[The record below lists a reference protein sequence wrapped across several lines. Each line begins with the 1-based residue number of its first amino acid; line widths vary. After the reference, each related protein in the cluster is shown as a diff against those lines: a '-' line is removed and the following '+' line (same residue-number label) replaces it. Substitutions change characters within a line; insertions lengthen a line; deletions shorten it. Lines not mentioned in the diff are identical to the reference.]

1 MRNDPPEH
9 LEELYQK
16 LLNSTH
22 RSEMR
27 GHLETL
33 RHLARNCDHV
43 TEFGVK
49 TGQSTLAFLC
59 AQPDYLVSVDLML
72 YPQIIDLMEHT
83 GRTSF
88 CFKREDSRR
97 VEIHDTDMLFIDSTH
112 LGEHL
117 QQELD
122 QHAARVRK
130 YLVFHDTVSA
140 GNKGFWYRDE
150 RYVHTH
156 GEGVSVGD
164 KGKKRRGQ
172 GLMPTIDGFLRSDNE
187 WYMVRHDEHSKGLMV
202 LGRRENWISNR
213 AAKSNTDCGVF

>member
-1 MRNDPPEH
+1 MSEPPKK

-16 LLNSTH
+16 LLTSNH

-27 GHLETL
+27 GHLHTL
-33 RHLARNCDHV
+33 RDLARNCEHV

-72 YPQIIDLMEHT
+72 YPQIIDLMAYT

-88 CFKREDSRR
+88 CFKREDSRK
-97 VEIHDTDMLFIDSTH
+97 VQIHDTDMLFIDSTH

-117 QQELD
+117 KQELD
-122 QHAARVRK
+122 EHASKVRK
-130 YLVFHDTVSA
+130 FLVFHDTVSA
-140 GNKGFWYRDE
+140 GKKGFWYRDE
-150 RYVHTH
+150 RYVHTY
-156 GEGVSVGD
+156 GNGVSVGD

-172 GLMPTIDGFLRSDNE
+172 GLLQTIKDFLVSNGD
-187 WYMVRHDEHSKGLMV
+187 WSLVKHYEHSKGLMV
-202 LGRRENWISNR
+202 LGRNYRTTGSVQ
-213 AAKSNTDCGVF
+213 CL

>member
-1 MRNDPPEH
+1 MSGLVNLVAPEH

-16 LLNSTH
+16 LLTSTH

-27 GHLETL
+27 GHLQTL
-33 RHLARNCDHV
+33 RGLARSCDHV

-59 AQPDYLVSVDLML
+59 AQPDYLVSVDLMM
-72 YPQIIDLMEHT
+72 YPQIVDLMAHT

-97 VEIHDTDMLFIDSTH
+97 VEIHDTDLLFIDSTH

-117 QQELD
+117 KQELD
-122 QHAARVRK
+122 EHASKVRK

-140 GNKGFWYRDE
+140 GKKGFWYRDE
-150 RYVHTH
+150 RYVHTY
-156 GEGVSVGD
+156 GNGVSVGD

-172 GLMPTIDGFLRSDNE
+172 GLMSTIDAFLKSGSG
-187 WYMVRHDEHSKGLMV
+187 WYMIKHYEHSKGLMV
-202 LGRRENWISNR
+202 LGREDNWVSNR
-213 AAKSNTDCGVF
+213 TVRSI

>member
-1 MRNDPPEH
+1 MKEPPKK
-9 LEELYQK
+9 LEELYQN
-16 LLNSTH
+16 LLASRH

-27 GHLETL
+27 EHLETL
-33 RHLARNCDHV
+33 RYLALNCEHV

-72 YPQIIDLMEHT
+72 YPQIVDLMEHT

-97 VEIHDTDMLFIDSTH
+97 VEIHDTDLLFIDSTH

-117 QQELD
+117 KQELD
-122 QHAARVRK
+122 NHASKVRK

-140 GNKGFWYRDE
+140 GKKGFWYRDE
-150 RYVHTH
+150 RYVHTY
-156 GEGVSVGD
+156 GNGVSVGD

-172 GLMPTIDGFLRSDNE
+172 GLMPTIVQFLGLDNG
-187 WYMVRHDEHSKGLMV
+187 WHMVNHYEHSKGLMV
-202 LGRRENWISNR
+202 LGREDNWVP
-213 AAKSNTDCGVF
+213 KD

>member
-1 MRNDPPEH
+1 MRDPPKK
-9 LEELYQK
+9 LEELYQE
-16 LLNSTH
+16 LLSSRH

-27 GHLETL
+27 GHIETL
-33 RHLARNCDHV
+33 RRIAFHCDHV

-59 AQPDYLVSVDLML
+59 AQPDYLISVDLML
-72 YPQIIDLMEHT
+72 YPQVVDLMAYT

-88 CFKREDSRR
+88 CFKREDSRK

-117 QQELD
+117 KQELD
-122 QHAARVRK
+122 RHADKVRK

-150 RYVHTH
+150 RYVHQY

-164 KGKKRRGQ
+164 KGRKRRGQ
-172 GLMPTIDGFLRSDNE
+172 GLMPAIDKFLNIDDE
-187 WYMVRHDEHSKGLMV
+187 WSIIKHYEHSKGLMI
-202 LGRRENWISNR
+202 LGRRENWVSNR
-213 AAKSNTDCGVF
+213 FVRNIQCL

>member
-1 MRNDPPEH
+1 MRDPPRH
-9 LEELYQK
+9 LEGLYQK
-16 LLNSTH
+16 LLASKH

-27 GHLETL
+27 GHTETL
-33 RHLARNCDHV
+33 RRLAFHCDHV

-72 YPQIIDLMEHT
+72 FPEIIDLMAYT

-97 VEIHDTDMLFIDSTH
+97 VKIHDTDMLFIDSTH

-117 QQELD
+117 KQELD
-122 QHAARVRK
+122 EHATKVRK

-140 GNKGFWYRDE
+140 GRKGFWYRDE
-150 RYVHTH
+150 RYVHQY
-156 GEGVSVGD
+156 GKAVSVGD
-164 KGKKRRGQ
+164 KGKKRRGN
-172 GLMPTIDGFLRSDNE
+172 GLLPTIEAFLKSDNG
-187 WYMVRHDEHSKGLMV
+187 WYMVDHYEHSKGLMV
-202 LGRRENWISNR
+202 LGRTDNWVSNR
-213 AAKSNTDCGVF
+213 KVQVC